1 MGNPR
6 RLLGSSRLPGKPNN
20 EKETVRK
27 DVFHLEDTF
36 YSPNLTILGENEGN
50 FKEKDC
56 FDSSSFVY

>member
-6 RLLGSSRLPGKPNN
+6 RPLGSSRLPGKPNN

-36 YSPNLTILGENEGN
+36 YNPNLPIFGKNEGN
-50 FKEKDC
+50 LMEKKL
-56 FDSSSFVY
+56 F